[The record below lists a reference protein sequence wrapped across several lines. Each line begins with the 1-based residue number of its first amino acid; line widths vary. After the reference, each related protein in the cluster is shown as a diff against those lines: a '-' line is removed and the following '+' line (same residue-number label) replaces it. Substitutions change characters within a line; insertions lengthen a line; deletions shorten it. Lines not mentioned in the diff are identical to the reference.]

1 MNFNLTTEQ
10 QLYYEQFKQFV
21 DRDIV
26 PIANAYDQLEQT
38 PKDLIDKLAS
48 MGYLGALI
56 PSDYGGAGMDMI
68 TFGLLNEELGR
79 GCSSIRSLLTVH
91 TMASQAIIRFGTKEQ
106 KEKWLP
112 SMANGRTIGAF
123 ALSEPNIGSDA
134 RNIETQAALS
144 GDHYVLN
151 GTKKWITYG
160 QIADVFL
167 LFAQINGQHTAFLV
181 ESNQPGLTIESIN
194 GMYGTRAS
202 MLAEL
207 RLDNCRIPV
216 QNMLG
221 KEGTGFPYVALHV
234 LDYGKYSVACGAVG
248 IAQACL
254 EDSIR
259 YTESRVQ
266 FNRPLK
272 EFQLVQAMIA
282 DMHTNTKAARLL
294 CLNAGFMKENKA
306 LQAGNELNVAKYF
319 ASQMATKAANDAV
332 QLHGANGCSSEYSV
346 QRYLRDAKITEIIEG
361 SSQIQQMN
369 IATYGYRE
377 YGLVAGSRHAEI
389 LRS

>member
-1 MNFNLTTEQ
+1 MHFNLTPEQ
-10 QLYYEQFKQFV
+10 QSQYEQFKHFV
-21 DRDIV
+21 DQDIV
-26 PIANAYDQLEQT
+26 PIANSYDQLEKT
-38 PKDLIDKLAS
+38 PRALIDKLAS
-48 MGYLGALI
+48 LGYLGALI
-56 PSDYGGAGMDMI
+56 PNSYGGSGMDMI

-91 TMASQAIIRFGTKEQ
+91 TMASQAIIRFGTEEQ
-106 KEKWLP
+106 KETWLP
-112 SMANGRTIGAF
+112 AMAIGHTIGAF

-134 RNIETQAALS
+134 RHIETQAVLS

-160 QIADVFL
+160 QLADVFL
-167 LFAQINGQHTAFLV
+167 LFAQINGQPTAFLV
-181 ESNQPGLTIESIN
+181 EKNRPGLSIEPIN

-207 RLDNCRIPV
+207 RLNDCRIPKE
-216 QNMLG
+216 NILG

-234 LDYGKYSVACGAVG
+234 LEYGKYSVACGAVG

-259 YTESRVQ
+259 YTESRIQ
-266 FNRPLK
+266 FKQPLK

-282 DMHTNTKAARLL
+282 EMLANTKAARLL
-294 CLNAGFMKENKA
+294 CLNAGFMKQNKA
-306 LQAGNELNVAKYF
+306 LQAGDELNAAKYF
-319 ASQMATKAANDAV
+319 ASQIAVKAANDAV
-332 QLHGANGCSSEYSV
+332 QLHGANGCSNEYSV

-361 SSQIQQMN
+361 STQIQQMN
-369 IATYGYRE
+369 IATYGYLE
-377 YGLVAGSRHAEI
+377 YGTRTAAASSNA
-389 LRS
+389 